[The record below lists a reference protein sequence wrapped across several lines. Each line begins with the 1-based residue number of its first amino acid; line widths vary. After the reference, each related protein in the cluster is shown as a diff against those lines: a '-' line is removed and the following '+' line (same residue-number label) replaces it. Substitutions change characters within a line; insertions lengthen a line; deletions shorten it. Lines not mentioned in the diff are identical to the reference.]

1 MKCGNLL
8 TNKYVLYIILVV
20 AIMNVVGYIGV
31 GDEEAILFFLSIG
44 VLTTYFSKNMIVVL
58 SVAIIATNILFA
70 NHAIT
75 EGLKTMKIAEKKKKK
90 IKEGLENR
98 KKKTKKNPDEEHD
111 EDEKK
116 DDDEKKEEFAQSN
129 VPSSSPAPVTESE
142 EDEAIGKRIDYASTL
157 EQAYD
162 NLQQMLGPDG
172 INGLSK
178 ETKNLV
184 FQQKSLMK
192 NLTDM
197 APVLK
202 TAKETLDTMTDHMP
216 NMSQLHELMG
226 SFSGMAKGFKKKGKD
241 RPKRN

>member
-8 TNKYVLYIILVV
+8 TNKYVLYILLVV

-75 EGLKTMKIAEKKKKK
+75 EGLKTMKIAEKKKK

-98 KKKTKKNPDEEHD
+98 KKKTKKKPDEEHD
-111 EDEKK
+111 E
-116 DDDEKKEEFAQSN
+116 DEKKEEFAQSN